1 MNQSSSQ
8 FWHLLL
14 SKSFGF
20 KQTHQKK
27 TVQKP
32 FSCQGKSADKLN
44 YRDAKVLIID
54 HDEVSENLI
63 NSSNSKPEN
72 AKIESRIDTI
82 QVWLKI
88 RSIKLFLCC
97 ERDNLHEKSSGF
109 STTVSSVSKQLHNL
123 KNVVWNNFR
132 CHNNHSIDKWTKMVT
147 IRLQR
152 PQK

>member
-1 MNQSSSQ
+1 MSTNICSQ
-8 FWHLLL
+8 LNLLYQNEPIVL
-14 SKSFGF
+14 TVLTLAPEQEFRF
-20 KQTHQKK
+20 QTNTSEK
-27 TVQKP
+27 TVQKL

-123 KNVVWNNFR
+123 KNAV
-132 CHNNHSIDKWTKMVT
+132 
-147 IRLQR
+147 
-152 PQK
+152 